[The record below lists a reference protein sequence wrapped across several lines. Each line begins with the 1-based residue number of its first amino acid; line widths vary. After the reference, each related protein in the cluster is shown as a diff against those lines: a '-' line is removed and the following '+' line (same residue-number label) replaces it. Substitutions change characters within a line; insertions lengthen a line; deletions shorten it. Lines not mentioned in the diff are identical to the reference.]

1 MVVHTCSETRFE
13 AINGASRSKICSVP
27 RVGVVAMT
35 YDAKEVAKLVVN
47 EGIAE
52 DRPVTNLKLQKLL
65 YFMWIDWYKERK
77 EPLFNDRIEA
87 WHYGPVVPDV
97 YFNYRIFAADPIRK
111 VEEYSIPDQDKDLM
125 IKILSRYIYR
135 SAGALVEDS
144 HAPDTPWSKVGGDKA
159 CYAEIRKE
167 LMIDE
172 ANRASSQRL

>member
-1 MVVHTCSETRFE
+1 MVVRTCSETRFE

-27 RVGVVAMT
+27 RVGVIAMA

-77 EPLFNDRIEA
+77 EPLFNNRIEA

-97 YFNYRIFAADPIRK
+97 YFRYRIFAADPIRK
-111 VEEYSIPDQDKDLM
+111 VEECSIPDSDKDLM
-125 IKILSRYIYR
+125 VEILGKYIYR
-135 SAGALVEDS
+135 TAGALVEDS
-144 HAPDTPWSKVGGDKA
+144 HAPNTPWDKVNGAKVLGT
-159 CYAEIRKE
+159 EITE
-167 LMIDE
+167 GLMIDE
-172 ANRASSQRL
+172 ANRASRPRL